1 MVAHWGPLS
10 VGFCREEYWS
20 QLLCP
25 PPGDLSDP
33 GIEPTSLT
41 FPVLASRFSFFFF
54 TTSITWEAM
63 LKSKS
68 IYEEDGSQ
76 GTHILPLVFQKRT
89 VLSELIKV
97 NSSGDVIKGG

>member
-1 MVAHWGPLS
+1 
-10 VGFCREEYWS
+10 
-20 QLLCP
+20 
-25 PPGDLSDP
+25 
-33 GIEPTSLT
+33 
-41 FPVLASRFSFFFF
+41 
-54 TTSITWEAM
+54 M